1 MHRIEFAPSAY
12 RQFAKL
18 SREAKRRITPHIEAL
33 ADDPR
38 PPGAVALSGS
48 TELLR
53 IRVGVYRLVYTIEDD
68 RLLVLVVKVG
78 HRRDIYRD
86 L

>member
-1 MHRIEFAPSAY
+1 MYRIEFAPSAY

-18 SREAKRRITPHIEAL
+18 SHEAKRRITPRIDAL
-33 ADDPR
+33 ADNPR
-38 PPGAVALSGS
+38 PPGADAFTGS
-48 TELLR
+48 NELLR
-53 IRVGVYRLVYTIEDD
+53 IRVGVYRVVYAIEDD
-68 RLLVLVVKVG
+68 RLLVLAVKVG